1 MANVFW
7 YVCYS
12 TVLKRITTFLI
23 STQSEV
29 GLRATSVQ
37 GTSTGDEDV
46 EAMIE
51 KHSSLKKDA
60 QKKHSNGQK
69 LLDGFREERK
79 HRIQEIKQV

>member
-1 MANVFW
+1 M
-7 YVCYS
+7 
-12 TVLKRITTFLI
+12 TFLI

-29 GLRATSVQ
+29 GLRATPVQ
-37 GTSTGDEDV
+37 GTSGDKDV